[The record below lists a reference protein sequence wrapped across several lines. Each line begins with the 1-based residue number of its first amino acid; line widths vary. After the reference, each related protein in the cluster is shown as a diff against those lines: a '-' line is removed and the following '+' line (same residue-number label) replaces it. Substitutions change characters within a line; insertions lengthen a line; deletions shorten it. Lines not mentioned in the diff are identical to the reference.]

1 MDLLCAR
8 ELSCTPA
15 DHKAEAERA
24 ERLYPLD
31 SIVKRIAEAPRE
43 SMKALSD
50 LRNNK
55 ANVRGFGFLSGSLL
69 VECTAAVGLC
79 AALYGLVKVGVAE
92 DVGGFIYIPHT
103 ALSEQVVEYLPVEEE
118 EVQTVKRP
126 YVVSVAGIGGGD
138 TVEAFSEYLR
148 AAGYFLWGGI
158 EKVLNK
164 ISYIPQLVNKYNTQI
179 DILIKLN
186 NKYIVEIRYVDINR
200 TVHMGF
206 SAIGDYLK
214 YGLDYAV
221 LLHPFVDAK
230 THRHIA
236 NRIGEIEIAPA
247 GYMALDMLN
256 EVLYIYRMPKYNTF
270 LRYISIHSQAMALR
284 SYIESL

>member
-31 SIVKRIAEAPRE
+31 SIMKKIAEAPRE

-50 LRNNK
+50 LRNNR
-55 ANVRGFGFLSGSLL
+55 ANVEGFGFLSGSLL
-69 VECTAAVGLC
+69 VECTAAGRC
-79 AALYGLVKVGVAE
+79 AALQGLVKAGIAE
-92 DVGGFIYIPHT
+92 DVGGFIYIPYT

-118 EVQTVKRP
+118 EAQTIKRP

-138 TVEAFSEYLR
+138 PVESFSEYLK
-148 AAGYFLWGGI
+148 ATGYLLWGRI
-158 EKVLNK
+158 ERVLNK
-164 ISYIPQLVNKYNTQI
+164 ISYIPQLINKYNTQI

-186 NKYIVEIRYVDINR
+186 NKYIVGIRYVDINK

-206 SAIGDYLK
+206 SAVGDYLR

-221 LLHPFVDAK
+221 LLHPFVDVK
-230 THRHIA
+230 THRRIA
-236 NRIGEIEIAPA
+236 NRIGELEIASA
-247 GYMALDMLN
+247 GYMALDILN
-256 EVLYIYRMPKYNTF
+256 EVLYIYKMPKYNTY
-270 LRYISIHSQAMALR
+270 LRHISIHSQAMALR